1 VPEGQPPVYD
11 PGTRR
16 APLSPITPSAGSYGG
31 PPPRAGGSGGG
42 FEYDEATLHE
52 LVKEWRELADE
63 FRADFAQAEALVRAK
78 GPGLEYASGN
88 NAELIRA
95 SGQSLSETL
104 QERAR
109 YCDAMV
115 EKYVTALGK
124 YATIEEAHATEI
136 GNTTKGTL

>member
-1 VPEGQPPVYD
+1 MPEGPVYD

-16 APLSPITPSAGSYGG
+16 APAQPIIPGAGSYGG
-31 PPPRAGGSGGG
+31 GASGSG
-42 FEYDEATLHE
+42 FQYDEATLHE

-63 FRADFAQAEALVRAK
+63 FRADFAQAEALTRAE

-95 SGQSLSETL
+95 SGTSLSGAL

-109 YCDAMV
+109 YCDSMV
-115 EKYVTALGK
+115 AKYVAALGK
-124 YATIEEAHATEI
+124 YATAEEAHATEI
-136 GNTTKGTL
+136 GNITKGTL

>member
-1 VPEGQPPVYD
+1 MYD
-11 PGTRR
+11 PSGTRR
-16 APLSPITPSAGSYGG
+16 APLHPVVRGAGSYGG
-31 PPPRAGGSGGG
+31 GSGAGGAG
-42 FEYDEATLHE
+42 FKYDEATLHE

-95 SGQSLSETL
+95 SGTSLSETL
-104 QERAR
+104 QARAR
-109 YCDAMV
+109 YCESMV
-115 EKYVTALGK
+115 AKYVAALGK
-124 YATIEEAHATEI
+124 YATAEEAHATEI